1 MKEADSERWLKREAG
16 KNKGCSESPAI
27 SPTIYGKTAAQGAG
41 AVPGCGVGG
50 PQLCASLLARPA
62 PHHAQLPP
70 AAPMIQSAVELRE
83 SASKPKR
90 CPSVA
95 APSGEQRR
103 TPSGPPV
110 DGPAVTARGPRRLK
124 PPRGATH
131 GPGCC
136 SAPPARWAP
145 RRLRLLG
152 GLRSPRFPGGRGAG
166 GRGAAG
172 ARPFHARIRPRK
184 APLART
190 PHGRFTRGAE
200 PAPPSGAWGAG
211 RRQILLWDAARPK
224 SMKCLSK

>member
-1 MKEADSERWLKREAG
+1 MEKLQLRA
-16 KNKGCSESPAI
+16 
-27 SPTIYGKTAAQGAG
+27 
-41 AVPGCGVGG
+41 PGRSLVVGWGG

-95 APSGEQRR
+95 APSGEQCRM
-103 TPSGPPV
+103 PSGPPV
-110 DGPAVTARGPRRLK
+110 GGPAVTAQGPRRLK

-136 SAPPARWAP
+136 SAPRPAGRPAARGCWAAFVRP
-145 RRLRLLG
+145 VFLG
-152 GLRSPRFPGGRGAG
+152 EEGRGAG
-166 GRGAAG
+166 RRGAAG
-172 ARPFHARIRPRK
+172 AQPFHARIRRQK

-190 PHGRFTRGAE
+190 SYGRFARGAE
-200 PAPPSGAWGAG
+200 PATPSGAWGAG

>member
-1 MKEADSERWLKREAG
+1 MEKLQLRA
-16 KNKGCSESPAI
+16 
-27 SPTIYGKTAAQGAG
+27 
-41 AVPGCGVGG
+41 PGRSLVVGWGG

-110 DGPAVTARGPRRLK
+110 GGPAVTAQGPRRLK

-136 SAPPARWAP
+136 SAPRPAGRPAARGCWAALVRP
-145 RRLRLLG
+145 VFLG
-152 GLRSPRFPGGRGAG
+152 KGGRGAEG
-166 GRGAAG
+166 LREPGPFTLASDRERPHLPGPRTAVSLAVQSRPHLRARGALAG
-172 ARPFHARIRPRK
+172 ARFFF
-184 APLART
+184 
-190 PHGRFTRGAE
+190 GTRQG
-200 PAPPSGAWGAG
+200 
-211 RRQILLWDAARPK
+211 
-224 SMKCLSK
+224 LSQ

>member
-1 MKEADSERWLKREAG
+1 MEKLQLRA
-16 KNKGCSESPAI
+16 
-27 SPTIYGKTAAQGAG
+27 
-41 AVPGCGVGG
+41 PGRSLVVGWGG

-103 TPSGPPV
+103 MPSGPPV
-110 DGPAVTARGPRRLK
+110 GGPAVTAQGPRRLK

-136 SAPPARWAP
+136 SAPWPAGRPSFAP
-145 RRLRLLG
+145 FSWGKG
-152 GLRSPRFPGGRGAG
+152 GGGQRGRGSPALSRSHPTAKG
-166 GRGAAG
+166 PTCQDPE
-172 ARPFHARIRPRK
+172 RPFHSRCRAGP
-184 APLART
+184 T
-190 PHGRFTRGAE
+190 FGRVGRW
-200 PAPPSGAWGAG
+200 PAPDSSLG
-211 RRQILLWDAARPK
+211 RGKA
-224 SMKCLSK
+224 

>member
-1 MKEADSERWLKREAG
+1 MGW
-16 KNKGCSESPAI
+16 
-27 SPTIYGKTAAQGAG
+27 
-41 AVPGCGVGG
+41 GG

-62 PHHAQLPP
+62 PHHVQLPL

-110 DGPAVTARGPRRLK
+110 GGPAVTARGPRRLK

-136 SAPPARWAP
+136 SAPRPAGRPATRDCWAAFVRP
-145 RRLRLLG
+145 VFLG
-152 GLRSPRFPGGRGAG
+152 EGGRG
-166 GRGAAG
+166 GRGVAG
-172 ARPFHARIRPRK
+172 AQPFHARIRPRK

>member
-1 MKEADSERWLKREAG
+1 MEKLQLRA
-16 KNKGCSESPAI
+16 
-27 SPTIYGKTAAQGAG
+27 
-41 AVPGCGVGG
+41 PGRSLVVGWGG

-70 AAPMIQSAVELRE
+70 AAPMIQSTVELRE
-83 SASKPKR
+83 SAWKPKR

-103 TPSGPPV
+103 MPSGPPV
-110 DGPAVTARGPRRLK
+110 GGPAVTAQDH
-124 PPRGATH
+124 GASNRAQRH
-131 GPGCC
+131 SRPWVLLG
-136 SAPPARWAP
+136 PPARWAP
-145 RRLRLLG
+145 RRPRLLG

-172 ARPFHARIRPRK
+172 AQPFHARIRPRK

-224 SMKCLSK
+224 SMQCLSK